1 MNAPNQTLI
10 AYRLQEA
17 KEAREEAEILLH
29 NGKLRGATNRVYYA
43 MFYAALALLASKQLT
58 ASKHSG
64 VISLFHKEFVKTGL
78 ISHATAKFLD
88 IAFDLRNKIDYREFI
103 VPEVLVVQ
111 ELLKES
117 ETFIQVVES
126 MINKSL

>member
-1 MNAPNQTLI
+1 MNAPIQKLI

-17 KEAREEAEILLH
+17 KEAREEAAILLH

-43 MFYAALALLASKQLT
+43 MFYATLAPLASKQFT

-64 VISLFHKEFVKTGL
+64 VISFFHKEFVKTGL
-78 ISHATAKFLD
+78 ISPETAKYLD

-103 VPEVLVVQ
+103 VPEESVVQ

-117 ETFIQVVES
+117 EKFIEIVEIL
-126 MINKSL
+126 INKVE